1 MEILKLK
8 KNFHQHKEPI
18 SIKNIDIDKIKV
30 SNKLCFGKNNDLNI
44 SLVTNMLKKLALFA
58 YFSQS

>member
-1 MEILKLK
+1 MEILKSK